1 MNLLFEIDEEYIGK
15 LINNLSENMQ
25 NNQSILTIPM
35 YLITKTMDTFISYTP
50 KDFVL
55 SWNNIEFQGITLIEQ
70 GSLNLNKLVEQNEVF
85 KRIYD
90 IMIIVE
96 TFGMIILLADWLR
109 NLFLDLLGIDWTG
122 LKADQNEMTITNTI
136 DMDTGENYTTYTG
149 EDIDGNRYKIK
160 YNHTKEKQHRKIG
173 FGR

>member
-1 MNLLFEIDEEYIGK
+1 MK
-15 LINNLSENMQ
+15 

-35 YLITKTMDTFISYTP
+35 YLLTKTMDTFICYAP

-55 SWNNIEFQGITLIEQ
+55 SWENIEFQGITLIEQ

-85 KRIYD
+85 KKIYD

-109 NLFLDLLGIDWTG
+109 NLFFDLLGIDWTG
-122 LKADQNEMTITNTI
+122 FKADDNEVQITNVI
-136 DMDTGENYTTYTG
+136 DMDTGESYQTFTG
-149 EDIDGNRYKIK
+149 KYEDGSKYKIK
-160 YNHTKEKQHRKIG
+160 KSNTKEIKRKPIG
-173 FGR
+173 VGR